1 MSTELDT
8 VGTDAEAVTACC
20 GNAEAGC
27 AVSAPSVKSAMRMVF
42 AAGRV
47 MSFIESSPETGV
59 DASRIEA

>member
-1 MSTELDT
+1 
-8 VGTDAEAVTACC
+8 
-20 GNAEAGC
+20 
-27 AVSAPSVKSAMRMVF
+27 MRMVF